1 MHRIQLTTFLKLLLQ
16 TTQEKA
22 RSYRRYDEP
31 GGYDFYQSFKR
42 SAEGLTIKGRSL
54 ERAARS
60 IQTLNNPVER
70 QHNLAALEGLHR
82 WLGKSRMCF
91 EPPSGIYRS
100 PSKTL
105 GIMLKPELA
114 RSMRGERQVIAVW
127 NTKDVA
133 MNRTVAGVGIF
144 MMQSKL
150 KTGSFADCSF
160 HLLDLTDGN
169 GRLYGP
175 ASIPNHAHA
184 LLAAEFAVADEL
196 LKHDDAA

>member
-42 SAEGLTIKGRSL
+42 AVRTLTLEGRSAD
-54 ERAARS
+54 RAAQPIS
-60 IQTLNNPVER
+60 SLSNLTER
-70 QHNLAALEGLHR
+70 QHNLAALDGLDR
-82 WLGKSRMCF
+82 WLGNRRSFF
-91 EPPSGIYRS
+91 EPPRGLYKS

-105 GIMLKPELA
+105 SVLLKPEVG
-114 RSMRGERQVIAVW
+114 RIIRGERQVIAVW
-127 NTKDVA
+127 NTKEVE
-133 MNRTVAGVGIF
+133 MNRTVAGVGVL
-144 MMQSKL
+144 MMHSRL
-150 KTGSFADCSF
+150 RSGALSDCTF

-169 GRLYGP
+169 GRLYGTG
-175 ASIPNHAHA
+175 SIPNHAHA

-196 LKHDDAA
+196 LKQDDAA